1 MRFVSIALVLS
12 ALHTFSALNKLKP
25 FVSTE
30 TSNTYLSFRLK
41 LGLEKPMTILPFLNG
56 LIEIHDL

>member
-30 TSNTYLSFRLK
+30 TSNTYLSFLLK
-41 LGLEKPMTILPFLNG
+41 LGLEIPNTILPFF
-56 LIEIHDL
+56 